1 MAYIGFLPCRSGSE
15 RVPNKN
21 MRPFAGFENGLL
33 ELKLEQM
40 SAVAA
45 LEKILVSSNDPA
57 VLDYAARFAAQRDSR
72 VVPLPRP
79 DELGRSSTSMDDFIL
94 YIAELDRDGTIVW
107 THVTSPFVGSDIYRQ
122 GIADYEAALR
132 QGHDSLVSV
141 TRLQR
146 FFWDEQGPVNYDRSV
161 EKWPRSQDLKPLME
175 INHALYILP
184 FALMREVEDRVG
196 HKPFFYHID
205 EHDAADIDWEP
216 QFDLLDK
223 IMRLKRQEGR
233 SLI

>member
-21 MRPFAGFENGLL
+21 MRPFAGFANGLL

-40 SAVAA
+40 AAVPA

-57 VLDYAARFAAQRDSR
+57 VLDYAADFAAQRDPR
-72 VVPLPRP
+72 VIPVPRP
-79 DELGRSSTSMDDFIL
+79 DEYGRSSTSMDDFIH
-94 YIAELDRDGTIVW
+94 YIAELDRHGTIVW
-107 THVTSPFVGSDIYRQ
+107 THVTSPFITSALYRR
-122 GIADYEAALR
+122 GIADYEAALAR
-132 QGHDSLVSV
+132 GHDSLVSV

-146 FFWDEQGPVNYDRSV
+146 FFWDDEGPVNYDRSV

-184 FALMREVEDRVG
+184 FALMRAVGDRVG
-196 HKPFFYHID
+196 RTPFFYHID

-216 QFDLLDK
+216 QFDLLEK
-223 IMRLKRQEGR
+223 IMRLKQQEGGTV
-233 SLI
+233 I